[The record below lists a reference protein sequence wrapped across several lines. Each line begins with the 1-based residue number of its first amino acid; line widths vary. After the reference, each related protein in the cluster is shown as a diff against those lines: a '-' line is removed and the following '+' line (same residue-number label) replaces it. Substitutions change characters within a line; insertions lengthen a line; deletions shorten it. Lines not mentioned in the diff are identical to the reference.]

1 MGIKVASNPDDS
13 IFSMPTP
20 GEMVLPFYLSRLK
33 HNPLAESSGWRAD
46 PCFEKGFDV
55 WICRNMC
62 HLGGGIVCVSSA
74 SWGQLDGFLWVGK
87 AVGEEKK
94 GVCMVRGGKAVCVLR
109 KRLRLGG
116 CLGQGGGP
124 MGCNGGCGRG
134 LVLSPESCSHVP
146 KTACGVQ
153 RTSQEQRYVLAV
165 GGRAA
170 PPGSASRG
178 LRWQVHSGLG
188 TNPAWQARNLLR
200 LKQEQPQRDSAQPL
214 VSVSLSFA

>member
-1 MGIKVASNPDDS
+1 MSVFRQPPGGSWMASFGSGKPWARRRKV
-13 IFSMPTP
+13 
-20 GEMVLPFYLSRLK
+20 
-33 HNPLAESSGWRAD
+33 
-46 PCFEKGFDV
+46 
-55 WICRNMC
+55 
-62 HLGGGIVCVSSA
+62 SA
-74 SWGQLDGFLWVGK
+74 WYGVG
-87 AVGEEKK
+87 
-94 GVCMVRGGKAVCVLR
+94 RQFCVLR

-124 MGCNGGCGRG
+124 MGCSGGCGLG
-134 LVLSPESCSHVP
+134 LVLSPESCSDSP

-170 PPGSASRG
+170 PLGSASASRG

-200 LKQEQPQRDSAQPL
+200 LKQEQPQCDSAQPL